1 MGYLLTRWQLIYPSG
16 PPGNPPLGVVPSQV
30 SKLNRMPQKMARA
43 GGYSRLPALILASV
57 VEASANNFMAV
68 LATSLYRAAVVMV
81 GAAGQ
86 RIRTA
91 GGASAGSTSSTLRVS
106 PDWLMVPRDYFPKG
120 TDLSTHS
127 MQHLLAVE
135 NELNKRP
142 RIVLTTARRP
152 SLASKNRPRCDVD

>member
-1 MGYLLTRWQLIYPSG
+1 M
-16 PPGNPPLGVVPSQV
+16 VPSQV

-106 PDWLMVPRDYFPKG
+106 PDWLMVPLPKPDQISIAVDRGGWSGVRPHG
-120 TDLSTHS
+120 TTPGSDPS
-127 MQHLLAVE
+127 
-135 NELNKRP
+135 
-142 RIVLTTARRP
+142 TARGVR
-152 SLASKNRPRCDVD
+152 ASRAGLSCAALQARHVLGQFLTGHDALSESSISSAH